1 MLERLFADRARR
13 RLASIN
19 FRSGLGDSAWIL
31 YALARSMKPETCVEI
46 GSARG
51 RSACHVG
58 LALRENGR
66 GKLWAI
72 DPHRPTDWNDDA
84 SVDTFGILTRNLGRL
99 GLRRFVEVVR
109 GDSVS
114 AAASWTRPIDLL
126 FIDGDHSYDGVKRDW
141 EAFVPFVSPFGVVV
155 FHDTLWDL
163 RPDPRYSRP
172 DMGVPRFVEELRRQ
186 GYPVL
191 TIDKDFGVSLVQPR
205 LEGQP
210 LGPEAGGS
218 AR

>member
-31 YALARSMKPETCVEI
+31 YALARSMKPESCVEI
-46 GSARG
+46 GSSRG

-84 SVDTFGILTRNLGRL
+84 SVDTYGILTRNLGRL
-99 GLRRFVEVVR
+99 GLRDFVEVVR
-109 GDSVS
+109 EDSV
-114 AAASWTRPIDLL
+114 AAASSWARPIDLL

-163 RPDPRYSRP
+163 RPDPRYARP

-191 TIDKDFGVSLVQPR
+191 TIDKDYGVSLVQPR
-205 LEGQP
+205 LQGQP
-210 LGPEAGGS
+210 LGPAAGGS
-218 AR
+218 ER